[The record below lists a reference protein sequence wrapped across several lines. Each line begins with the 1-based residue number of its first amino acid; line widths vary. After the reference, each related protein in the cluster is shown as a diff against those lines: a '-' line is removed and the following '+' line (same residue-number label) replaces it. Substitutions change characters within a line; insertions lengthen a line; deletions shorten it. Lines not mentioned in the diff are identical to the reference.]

1 MNNNLIVKDEANNLD
16 IGYFGLG
23 GFKSKDMRCVSNF
36 GYVSLAHQE
45 PLRDVRGVDKGFGTE
60 GISDRRD

>member
-1 MNNNLIVKDEANNLD
+1 MKDEANNRG

-23 GFKSKDMRCVSNF
+23 GLKSKDMRWVSNF

-45 PLRDVRGVDKGFGTE
+45 PLCDVRGVDKGLGTE
-60 GISDRRD
+60 GTSDQRG